1 MWRHR
6 LSPGVKLYFSLRI
19 SQILGAYIIILISL
33 SSGDLANSSSKSEL
47 LSVHMYTMQFE
58 STLNFDHIETTVTP
72 KS

>member
-6 LSPGVKLYFSLRI
+6 LSPGVKLYFSLRT
-19 SQILGAYIIILISL
+19 SQILGAYIIILIRL

-47 LSVHMYTMQFE
+47 LSVHMYTMPFE